1 MDIHYF
7 VSNRIGFYWTQI
19 GGIILI
25 LLDEGRTSTQQEAS
39 AVPHE
44 RLLRRHRASSFPSLG
59 RRASS
64 TSAAAP
70 LLACPQHAAGRRA
83 AVGVGVKAATRGRR
97 LVGDPA
103 TTNEGE
109 VRGSMP
115 GELRAKAVRPKNRGK
130 AARPAS
136 GDAGELRTETGEQ

>member
-1 MDIHYF
+1 M
-7 VSNRIGFYWTQI
+7 
-19 GGIILI
+19 
-25 LLDEGRTSTQQEAS
+25 
-39 AVPHE
+39 
-44 RLLRRHRASSFPSLG
+44 
-59 RRASS
+59 
-64 TSAAAP
+64 
-70 LLACPQHAAGRRA
+70 
-83 AVGVGVKAATRGRR
+83 GVKAATRGRR

-115 GELRAKAVRPKNRGK
+115 GELREKAVRPKNRGK